1 MIPSKIKATM
11 AAGVIIAVVIGAA
24 VSNVNSVLKSSMRS
38 LIAQESPVIDHRNL
52 SLNLHIDGGDSKHSG
67 REGLPRETKAL
78 RSKTKSSFLD
88 PKTVE
93 QKPVAGFAGSF
104 AFDPKT
110 INDQPFEDVSPFL
123 EDGTYLLF
131 TDLRSRG
138 PSGGCSA
145 LLKQQDRIKRIHYH
159 FASCWMFDDMFGNRL
174 AVFYGMKLLA
184 NAMRKPFSFTCE
196 LGEGEIPKGAAYL
209 MDLNAQ
215 SDSLGPVPR
224 RTNGEE
230 YTAEEVCRLCSNHFC
245 TWYDS
250 NLDVASDIMIS
261 DWKQLTRPG
270 LVPIPDHDDA
280 VIHLRLGDGLY
291 STHGGNEGKGIFPH
305 ATYYN
310 LLKQAQ
316 EEKGTIASIGIVTSP
331 FKGSNVRPFDRGS
344 TSISETIALDL
355 MKSLQSAFPKAT
367 IRIHNSP
374 EATIIE
380 SQARIVHARKVAIC
394 GCSTFCP
401 YALLATEGIGF
412 MYNPVGAQNIWV
424 RNAAERYRNFRLFE
438 APLLNGLMIANKKS
452 GWTLHRA
459 HVMGWVRKQ
468 NPNVGNVDIFEEPMF
483 RAP

>member
-1 MIPSKIKATM
+1 MSILD
-11 AAGVIIAVVIGAA
+11 G
-24 VSNVNSVLKSSMRS
+24 VLKSPTNS
-38 LIAQESPVIDHRNL
+38 LVARQGPAIGHRGHRNL
-52 SLNLHIDGGDSKHSG
+52 SLNLDGDGNKHIGVKGM
-67 REGLPRETKAL
+67 PRETRTL
-78 RSKTKSSFLD
+78 RSRTKPSFFD

-93 QKPVAGFAGSF
+93 QKPAVDAAGSF

-110 INDQPFEDVSPFL
+110 IHDKPFEDVSPFL

-131 TDLRSRG
+131 TDQRGRG
-138 PSGGCSA
+138 PSGGCTVILS
-145 LLKQQDRIKRIHYH
+145 QQDRIKRFHYH
-159 FASCWMFDDMFGNRL
+159 FANCWNFDDMFGNRL
-174 AVFYGMKLLA
+174 AVVYGMKLLA
-184 NAMRKPFSFTCE
+184 NAMRKPFTFTCG
-196 LGEGEIPKGAAYL
+196 LREGETPKGAAYL
-209 MDLNAQ
+209 MELNAQ
-215 SDSLGPVPR
+215 SDALGPVPSR
-224 RTNGEE
+224 NGEE
-230 YTAEEVCRLCSNHFC
+230 YTAEDVCRLCSNHFC
-245 TWYDS
+245 TWYDP

-305 ATYYN
+305 ATYIN

-316 EEKGTIASIGIVTSP
+316 EEKGAIGSIGIVTAP
-331 FKGSNVRPFDRGS
+331 FKGSNVRAFDRGS
-344 TSISETIALDL
+344 TSISETITLDL
-355 MKSLQSAFPKAT
+355 VRAVQAAFPLAE
-367 IRIHNSP
+367 IRLHNNP

-424 RNAAERYRNFRLFE
+424 RNAAERYENFRLFE
-438 APLLNGLMIANKKS
+438 APLLNGLMIANNKS
-452 GWTLHRA
+452 GWLLHRA

-468 NPNVGNVDIFEEPMF
+468 NPTVGNLDIIKAPIF
-483 RAP
+483 RNP